1 MNRNNSLEAQIE
13 LMKKRTLENEEAI
26 RLAAIKALQEQHKLE
41 QQALEIKENAKRL
54 KLVEEERNQ
63 KLLRSFEN
71 REKEMMDQIEVSN
84 SKANAAKCS
93 L

>member
-54 KLVEEERNQ
+54 KLVEEERKQ

-84 SKANAAKCS
+84 SKANAAICS